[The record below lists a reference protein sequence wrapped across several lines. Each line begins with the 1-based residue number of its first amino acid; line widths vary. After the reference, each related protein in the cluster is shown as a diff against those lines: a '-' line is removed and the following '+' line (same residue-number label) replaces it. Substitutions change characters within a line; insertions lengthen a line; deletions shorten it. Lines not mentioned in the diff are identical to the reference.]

1 MGGDEEEAEEEEAE
15 GWAEGGVE
23 RRMQVRKQREA
34 VCLSDPA
41 KCATPCEKRK
51 KNKIEKQNGE
61 GATHVSLSFFLSV
74 FFLVFF
80 VLFVVLPLPSTL
92 LPVDKNKR

>member
-41 KCATPCEKRK
+41 KCATPCDK
-51 KNKIEKQNGE
+51 KGKK
-61 GATHVSLSFFLSV
+61 T
-74 FFLVFF
+74 
-80 VLFVVLPLPSTL
+80 
-92 LPVDKNKR
+92 K